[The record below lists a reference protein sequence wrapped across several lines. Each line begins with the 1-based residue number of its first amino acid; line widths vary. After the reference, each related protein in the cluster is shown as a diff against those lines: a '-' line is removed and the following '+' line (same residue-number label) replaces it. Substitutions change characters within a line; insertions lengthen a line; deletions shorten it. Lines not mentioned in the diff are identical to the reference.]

1 MTASDQGRVVIIHID
16 PVPEMPEEMG
26 QDRAGLVDPLAG
38 SSPDQDRDFFMS
50 IPHDTL
56 IGSGWYILFVLFET
70 S

>member
-1 MTASDQGRVVIIHID
+1 
-16 PVPEMPEEMG
+16 MG

-56 IGSGWYILFVLFET
+56 IGSGWYILFETSGWMFLKPLRLFEE
-70 S
+70 SSGFFSRL